1 MANIGDVIAKD
12 LKALPW
18 LKVYSVNERK
28 LSVIYIDEIRGDL
41 YERYLTY
48 KDRLG
53 LFYIGHITFYNV
65 IKLDKKEN

>member
-1 MANIGDVIAKD
+1 MTEIGDVIAKD

-48 KDRLG
+48 KDKLG
-53 LFYIGHITFYNV
+53 LLYIGHLTSYNE
-65 IKLDKKEN
+65 IKLDKKEK

>member
-1 MANIGDVIAKD
+1 MANINDVIAKD

-18 LKVYSVNERK
+18 LKVYSVNERM
-28 LSVIYIDEIRGDL
+28 SIIYIDETRGDL
-41 YERYLTY
+41 YERYLMY

-53 LFYIGHITFYNV
+53 LFYIGHITFYNE

>member
-1 MANIGDVIAKD
+1 MANISDVIEKD

-28 LSVIYIDEIRGDL
+28 LSILYIDEIRGDL

-53 LFYIGHITFYNV
+53 LLYIGHITYYNE
-65 IKLDKKEN
+65 IILDKKEK